1 MTYLMCPTVRFAC
14 SQSILLVVY
23 WCVHY
28 VSPVKYWLIWLR
40 IRAGAAGGQAGA
52 DGSEWKHE
60 CHHYCITEPGSLWY
74 LYVRSDTGPCAHTAS
89 KTFTQIPYVKSKV
102 TAHQLHWE
110 FCTPSVW
117 TSISD
122 DSAAPL
128 ALTKY
133 FSVPLSPP
141 VPSSPVPPPL
151 TSVGPGLC
159 GCLTPTDK
167 GEGVDWGGL
176 HTCVR
181 WECWLAS
188 ADATQASAVSSHR
201 LIPLPRSPCDPEV
214 LGSLL
219 WPGTFGMDGEGGTE
233 APAHR
238 PASATSSLWH
248 NRKTHTHTHTL
259 RHSAQHQRLPTHT

>member
-1 MTYLMCPTVRFAC
+1 MCPTVRFAR

-28 VSPVKYWLIWLR
+28 VSPVKYWLIWLK
-40 IRAGAAGGQAGA
+40 IRAGAVGGQAGA

-60 CHHYCITEPGSLWY
+60 CHRYCITEAGSLWY
-74 LYVRSDTGPCAHTAS
+74 LYVRSDTGPCGNTAS
-89 KTFTQIPYVKSKV
+89 KPSLKSPYVKSKV

-122 DSAAPL
+122 DSAARL

-151 TSVGPGLC
+151 TSVGPGFC
-159 GCLTPTDK
+159 GCLTPTDR
-167 GEGVDWGGL
+167 GWGVGGL
-176 HTCVR
+176 GRPAYMCVR

-188 ADATQASAVSSHR
+188 ADATQASAVSSHG
-201 LIPLPRSPCDPEV
+201 LIPQPRSPCDPEV

-219 WPGTFGMDGEGGTE
+219 WPGTFSMDGEGGTE
-233 APAHR
+233 AP
-238 PASATSSLWH
+238 SSLWH
-248 NRKTHTHTHTL
+248 NGNIHTHTHTL
-259 RHSAQHQRLPTHT
+259 RHSA